1 MKAATQKQY
10 KIKNWNKIRGIK
22 DNKIIDKDK
31 NKNLEIYITN

>member
-10 KIKNWNKIRGIK
+10 KIKNWNEIRGIK